1 MRQFLKGS
9 ILLLVLSSWMLSC
22 QEENKFNWENAIIRS
37 EKDAILISSFD
48 VVSLIKKSNPSENEQ
63 LNFSQKMMLRAA
75 TSSLASSSAGFR
87 IEGQHHMFVVPKPSR

>member
-63 LNFSQKMMLRAA
+63 LNFSQNDVK
-75 TSSLASSSAGFR
+75 SSNLFIGF
-87 IEGQHHMFVVPKPSR
+87 IICWFQG